1 MRPVQFVVHFRQ
13 EMPMSVRSVPLFA
26 TVLAA
31 AALTGGPAAAQSPT
45 DNPVPG
51 ATPGACTDHSRPTS
65 AFSRRAARRAGR
77 SRILRGVAR
86 DRGCGVD
93 RVRISVARKHGRHC
107 RHLTRKGR
115 LGHRTSCAHRR
126 WLPVR
131 GTTRWSF
138 RLPRQLRNGTYVVR
152 TRAVDF
158 AGNVQRSH
166 RRRLRLR

>member
-1 MRPVQFVVHFRQ
+1 
-13 EMPMSVRSVPLFA
+13 MPMSIRSIALFA
-26 TVLAA
+26 VVFAA

-51 ATPGACTDHSRPTS
+51 AIPGACTDHSRPTS
-65 AFSRRAARRAGR
+65 GFSRRAARRAGR
-77 SRILRGVAR
+77 RRILRGVAR

-93 RVRISVARKHGRHC
+93 RVRISVARKHGRRC
-107 RHLTRKGR
+107 RHLTSRRR
-115 LGHRTSCAHRR
+115 LGRRTSCGHRR
-126 WLPVR
+126 WLPVK

-138 RLPRQLRNGTYVVR
+138 RLPGGLRTGTYIVR

>member
-1 MRPVQFVVHFRQ
+1 
-13 EMPMSVRSVPLFA
+13 MPMSLRFIPLFA
-26 TVLAA
+26 AGLTVV
-31 AALTGGPAAAQSPT
+31 ALTAGPAAAQSPT

-51 ATPGACTDHSRPTS
+51 ATPGACTDNSRPTS
-65 AFSRRAARRAGR
+65 GFTRRAARRAAHR
-77 SRILRGVAR
+77 RILRGVAH

-93 RVRISVARKHGRHC
+93 RVRISVARKHDRRC

-115 LGHRTSCAHRR
+115 LGHRTSCSHRR
-126 WLPVR
+126 WLPVK

-138 RLPRQLRNGTYVVR
+138 RLPHRLRNGTYIVR

-158 AGNVQRSH
+158 AGNIQRSH